1 MAELL
6 TDDEVRTALEA
17 LPGWSGDTQRLT
29 RTVPVEQDQ
38 LDSLEGSITAVGD
51 SVDHHADLERS
62 DDGLHISL
70 TTHSAGGVTA
80 KDVDLAARL
89 DRVFSGS
96 GPHAGD
102 PGADATGA

>member
-17 LPGWSGDTQRLT
+17 LPGWGGDAQRLT
-29 RTVPVEQDQ
+29 RTVPVEDDQ
-38 LDSLEGSITAVGD
+38 LESLEGSIAAVGD

-62 DDGLHISL
+62 ADGLRISIS
-70 TTHSAGGVTA
+70 THSAGGVTA

-96 GPHAGD
+96 GPHAGTPETD
-102 PGADATGA
+102 G